1 MGGVIVPVTIKDIAR
16 AADVSHSTVSRA
28 LKNNPAISAVTT
40 ARIQRLAQEMG
51 YVPNSVAQNLL
62 SQQTKTI
69 GVVVSSIADPFVT
82 EVVEGVEQ
90 IAQEAGYSIFL
101 SMSHRDS
108 RQEIAVV
115 ETFQRRRVDAIV
127 VISSLVGHLYNEQ
140 LNKIQVPVVL
150 VNNEEEGQ
158 YTHSVSADDIQ
169 GAQKAVEHLIGL
181 GHRRI
186 AYLDLASRH
195 NYKSK

>member
-186 AYLDLASRH
+186 AYFCLFGLGQPT
-195 NYKSK
+195 